1 MPPTQPARLF
11 FLHILK
17 TGGTSFY
24 RFLENNYA
32 RNDSIRDDRFAELHA
47 LKADREAF
55 FARLASLRLIT
66 KLHLDY
72 AFVAELKR
80 RDPAVRVVTLL
91 RQPVQRCFSMI
102 EHWRR
107 VPEVHMASLDAV
119 RRELVLDARRMLAAD
134 FVEKH
139 ADRLSDHQT
148 KMLGGVADH
157 VADPPREELLA
168 TARANLAS
176 ITYVG
181 LTERMA
187 ETAACLASAMGFYNS
202 INSQPL
208 NVTRDDRRL
217 TAAEKEQIR
226 GPLAALNRCDTI
238 LYADGELRFWRMLS
252 RWKLEQAQAGS
263 AQAARPLALG
273 ETFRLSMD
281 DPLVGDGWHEREG
294 GPEQSCRWAGPERLS
309 SLFLPVSPRG
319 QLEIRITVLSV
330 ISDEVLAGLQLFA
343 AGLPVPHR
351 VSHQDQRL
359 VITATA
365 DLAES
370 SDDWLDLT
378 LCFPTTRSA
387 YNVAAIDDHRQK
399 TIAVETVEVQRLSSR
414 A

>member
-55 FARLASLRLIT
+55 FARLANLRLIT

-139 ADRLSDHQT
+139 ATRLSDHQT

-309 SLFLPVSPRG
+309 SIFLPVSPRG

-330 ISDEVLAGLQLFA
+330 ISDEVLAGLQLFI

-351 VSHQDQRL
+351 VNHQGQRL

-365 DLAES
+365 DLSES
-370 SDDWLDLT
+370 SDDWLDLP

-399 TIAVETVEVQRLSSR
+399 TISVETVEVQRLSSR